1 VFLGRYQHT
10 IDIKGRLSIPGKYR
24 DILAQR
30 YGSGLV
36 VTKDAERCL
45 KVHPMEAWKRVA
57 EKIQAIPNNDQKVKD
72 YRRFMLGEA
81 VDCTL
86 DGQGR
91 ILIPPEL
98 REYAGLQRDVV
109 LLGLHDHIEVWSLDR
124 WRIKADQVGR
134 DLPQIVEAVS
144 GYGV

>member
-1 VFLGRYQHT
+1 
-10 IDIKGRLSIPGKYR
+10 
-24 DILAQR
+24 
-30 YGSGLV
+30 
-36 VTKDAERCL
+36 
-45 KVHPMEAWKRVA
+45 
-57 EKIQAIPNNDQKVKD
+57 
-72 YRRFMLGEA
+72 MLGEA
-81 VDCTL
+81 VDCAL

-109 LLGLHDHIEVWSLDR
+109 LLGLNDHIEVWSLDR